1 MIQVPDDTGRIVSL
15 AQPPRRIVS
24 LVPSLTET
32 LFSLGCGDAVVGV
45 TRFCEEPAAAVAQ
58 RPKVGGTK
66 NPDCEA
72 IGRLDPDLVL
82 VNAEENRRE
91 DFSRLEQM
99 GLNVFV
105 TFPATLDDTVGLLR
119 RLGQITGCAVRGQA
133 LANELAEAVAEV
145 RRRVHV
151 RRRVFCPIWKN
162 PWMTVGGGTY
172 VDDVLWTAGGA
183 NIFRDEATPYP
194 RIELADVAAR
204 QPEAIVLPDEP
215 YRFSASDLPDLGALL
230 DQTPAWKANRVHFVD
245 GKMLSWYGPRAAA
258 GVRFLA
264 SLLG

>member
-1 MIQVPDDTGRIVSL
+1 MIRIPDDSGRIVSL
-15 AQPPRRIVS
+15 EEPPRRIVS

-45 TRFCEEPAAAVAQ
+45 TRFCEEPAAVLAQ
-58 RPKVGGTK
+58 RPKIGGTK

-72 IGRLDPDLVL
+72 IARLRPDLVL
-82 VNAEENRRE
+82 VNADENRRE
-91 DFSRLEQM
+91 DFVRLEGM

-119 RLGQITGCAVRGQA
+119 RLGQLTGCVARGQA
-133 LANELAEAVAEV
+133 LADELAEAVAEV

-151 RRRVFCPIWKN
+151 RQRVFCPIWKN

-183 NIFRDEATPYP
+183 NIFRDAATPYP
-194 RIELADVAAR
+194 RIELAQVAAR

-215 YRFSASDLPDLGALL
+215 YRFSRRDLPDLGALNE
-230 DQTPAWKANRVHFVD
+230 TPAWKRNRVHFVD

-258 GVRFLA
+258 GVRALA
-264 SLLG
+264 SLLS